1 MDAAPLGQAHT
12 FAMLIG
18 IGALVAVLVVMALL
32 LKKLLVVLQHGQSA
46 HLRLPFQNFA
56 VAVAQNEDLASVY
69 YRGLQGF
76 TGLSA
81 EEQVRF
87 FMIATLV
94 FNYWNEVYEQT
105 GKGVIP
111 AATWERVQRMMRD
124 FVRYPGI
131 QEYWG
136 FRRHWFSEDVQRIID
151 AMMAEGGKTPP
162 SLYPEPSA

>member
-1 MDAAPLGQAHT
+1 MSAPTLTQLHDAG
-12 FAMLIG
+12 MLIG
-18 IGALVAVLVVMALL
+18 LALLVAILAIVAVLLGRL
-32 LKKLLVVLQHGQSA
+32 IRILRYKQSA
-46 HLRLPFQNFA
+46 ELRLPFQKFAIA
-56 VAVAQNEDLASVY
+56 VAENQDLARVY

-94 FNYWNEVYEQT
+94 FNYWNEVQDQT
-105 GKGVIP
+105 RDGVIP
-111 AATWERVQRMMRD
+111 QATWERVQKMMRD
-124 FVRYPGI
+124 FIRYPGV

-136 FRRHWFSEDVQRIID
+136 YRRHWFSADVQRLID
-151 AMMAEGGKTPP
+151 GVIDEAARDAP

>member
-1 MDAAPLGQAHT
+1 MDAAHLG
-12 FAMLIG
+12 MLVG
-18 IGALVAVLVVMALL
+18 ITALVAVLVVVALQL
-32 LKKLLVVLQHGQSA
+32 RRLVVVLRHTQSA
-46 HLRLPFQNFA
+46 QLRLPFQNFA
-56 VAVAQNEDLASVY
+56 VAVAENENLASVY

-105 GKGVIP
+105 RNGVLP
-111 AATWERVQRMMRD
+111 EATWERVQRMMRD

-131 QEYWG
+131 HEYWG
-136 FRRHWFSEDVQRIID
+136 FRRHWFSAEVQQIID
-151 AMMAEGGKTPP
+151 AMMQEAGRNAP

>member
-1 MDAAPLGQAHT
+1 MSTAALTHVHVAGML
-12 FAMLIG
+12 FGLVLLIAMLAVIAVRLGRIIG
-18 IGALVAVLVVMALL
+18 ILRY
-32 LKKLLVVLQHGQSA
+32 KQSA
-46 HLRLPFQNFA
+46 ELRLPFQNFA
-56 VAVAQNEDLASVY
+56 IAVAENEDLARVY

-94 FNYWNEVYEQT
+94 FNYWNEVYDQNRD
-105 GKGVIP
+105 GVIP
-111 AATWERVQRMMRD
+111 EATWERVQKMMRD
-124 FVRYPGI
+124 FIRYPGV

-136 FRRHWFSEDVQRIID
+136 FRRHWFSADVQQIID
-151 AMMAEGGKTPP
+151 ALVRDAGRQTP

>member
-1 MDAAPLGQAHT
+1 MTLAGEQVYYT
-12 FAMLIG
+12 GMLMGVAIL
-18 IGALVAVLVVMALL
+18 IALIVTLL
-32 LKKLLVVLQHGQSA
+32 MRLNKVTLILQHNESTD
-46 HLRLPFQNFA
+46 LRLPFQQFA
-56 VAVAQNEDLASVY
+56 ISVAQNADLASVY

-94 FNYWNEVYEQT
+94 FNYWNEVYDQT
-105 GKGVIP
+105 QQGVIP
-111 AATWERVQRMMRD
+111 PATWERAQKMMRD

-131 QEYWG
+131 QQYWEY
-136 FRRHWFSEDVQRIID
+136 RRHWYAEDLQNIVNGLIRESGQN
-151 AMMAEGGKTPP
+151 AP

>member
-1 MDAAPLGQAHT
+1 MELLHDVLMP
-12 FAMLIG
+12 IG
-18 IGALVAVLVVMALL
+18 LGALVAVLVVLTVQIR
-32 LKKLLVVLQHGQSA
+32 KLVYVLRHNQAAQ
-46 HLRLPFQNFA
+46 LRLPFQNFA
-56 VAVAQNEDLASVY
+56 IAVAQHEDLASVY

-105 GKGVIP
+105 RNGVIP
-111 AATWERVQRMMRD
+111 PSTWERVQRMMRD

-131 QEYWG
+131 HEYWG
-136 FRRHWFSEDVQRIID
+136 FRRHWFSTDVQQIID
-151 AMMAEGGKTPP
+151 ALIEDAGKNAP

>member
-1 MDAAPLGQAHT
+1 MGAIHIGMLVG
-12 FAMLIG
+12 FA
-18 IGALVAVLVVMALL
+18 ALVAALVVVAMQVQ
-32 LKKLLVVLQHGQSA
+32 KLVVVLQHTQSA

-105 GKGVIP
+105 RNGVIP
-111 AATWERVQRMMRD
+111 RATWERVQRMMRD

-131 QEYWG
+131 HEYWG
-136 FRRHWFSEDVQRIID
+136 FRRHWFSDDVQRIID
-151 AMMAEGGKTPP
+151 EMMQDAGRNAP
-162 SLYPEPSA
+162 SLYPEPAA

>member
-1 MDAAPLGQAHT
+1 MTLGGDQFFYIGILTAVG
-12 FAMLIG
+12 MLI
-18 IGALVAVLVVMALL
+18 ALFVALL
-32 LKKLLVVLQHGQSA
+32 LRVNKVILILQHNESTD
-46 HLRLPFQNFA
+46 LRLPFQQFAIA
-56 VAVAQNEDLASVY
+56 VAENADLASVY

-94 FNYWNEVYEQT
+94 FSYWNEVYDQSRQ
-105 GKGVIP
+105 GVLP
-111 AATWERVQRMMRD
+111 PATWDRVQKMMRD

-131 QEYWG
+131 QQYWEY
-136 FRRHWFSEDVQRIID
+136 RRHWFSEDVQNIVNGLIRD
-151 AMMAEGGKTPP
+151 SGQNAP

>member
-1 MDAAPLGQAHT
+1 MILTGQHIFQAWI
-12 FAMLIG
+12 LIG
-18 IGALVAVLVVMALL
+18 VGILIVLFVALILRLNNAILI
-32 LKKLLVVLQHGQSA
+32 LQHNESTD
-46 HLRLPFQNFA
+46 LRLPFQQFA
-56 VAVAQNEDLASVY
+56 ISVAQNADLASVY

-94 FNYWNEVYEQT
+94 FNYWNEVYDQT
-105 GKGVIP
+105 RQGVIP
-111 AATWERVQRMMRD
+111 SSSWERAQKMMRD

-131 QEYWG
+131 QQYWE
-136 FRRHWFSEDVQRIID
+136 FRRHWYSEEIQNIVNGLIRESGQN
-151 AMMAEGGKTPP
+151 AP

>member
-1 MDAAPLGQAHT
+1 MTLAGEHIVLSGI
-12 FAMLIG
+12 LIG
-18 IGALVAVLVVMALL
+18 VATLVALFVALL
-32 LKKLLVVLQHGQSA
+32 SRVNKVILVLQHNESTD
-46 HLRLPFQNFA
+46 LRLPFQQFA
-56 VAVAQNEDLASVY
+56 ISVAQNADLASVY

-94 FNYWNEVYEQT
+94 FNYWNEVYDQT
-105 GKGVIP
+105 RQGVIP
-111 AATWERVQRMMRD
+111 SSSWERAQKMMRD

-131 QEYWG
+131 QQYWE
-136 FRRHWFSEDVQRIID
+136 FRRHWYSEDVQNIVNGLIRESGQN
-151 AMMAEGGKTPP
+151 AP